1 MFQRPLS
8 PLESCTPQRIAIIK
22 PSALG
27 DVVHC
32 LPLLSCLRARFPN
45 AHLAWI
51 VNRGYAPLL
60 EGHPHLDA
68 IVPFD
73 RGAFKAGTWH
83 GVRSMGAF
91 LKQIR
96 DHRYD
101 LVLDMQGLLRSGVM
115 CWATGARRR
124 VGLTTAREGA
134 RFAYTDTLSVPNV
147 ANMHAVD
154 RYGLAASALGCE
166 WTGKFVVPVSESA
179 RQAAAGRLVNLARPW
194 LFFGVGSR
202 WVTKRWPPAHFAE
215 LAARAQKLS
224 GGTALFIGGPEDSPL
239 AQETI
244 RSIAGPAVDLTGQ
257 TSLAELPALLER
269 ADVMI
274 ANDTGPLHLAVALGR
289 PVVAPYTCTRVRLT
303 GPYGAYNQAIE
314 SKVWCAGSC
323 IKECSRME
331 CMAEL
336 TPDRVWPV
344 LRRHLEQWQSRSRSA

>member
-1 MFQRPLS
+1 LFNRQLTPLATYRA
-8 PLESCTPQRIAIIK
+8 ERIAIIK

-32 LPLLSCLRARFPN
+32 LPLLSSLRARFPN

-73 RGAFKAGTWH
+73 RGAFRAGAWQ
-83 GVRSMGAF
+83 GLQRMGAF

-96 DHRYD
+96 DQRYD
-101 LVLDMQGLLRSGVM
+101 LVLDMQGLLRSGIM
-115 CWATGARRR
+115 CRATGARRR
-124 VGLTTAREGA
+124 VGLATAREGA
-134 RFAYTDTLSVPNV
+134 RLAYTDTLPVPNV
-147 ANMHAVD
+147 ENLHAVD
-154 RYGLAASALGCE
+154 RYGLAATALGCE
-166 WTGKFVVPVSESA
+166 WTGKFMVPVSEPA
-179 RQAAAGRLVNLARPW
+179 RQSTARRLANLARPW

-202 WVTKRWPPAHFAE
+202 WATKRWLPSHFAE
-215 LAARAQKLS
+215 LARRAQQLS
-224 GGTALFIGGPEDSPL
+224 GGTAIFIGGPEDAPL

-244 RSIAGPAVDLTGQ
+244 RSIEGAAVDLTGK
-257 TSLAELPALLER
+257 TTLAELPALLER

-314 SKVWCAGSC
+314 SKIWCAGSC

-344 LRRHLEQWQSRSRSA
+344 LWRHLEQWQSRSRSA